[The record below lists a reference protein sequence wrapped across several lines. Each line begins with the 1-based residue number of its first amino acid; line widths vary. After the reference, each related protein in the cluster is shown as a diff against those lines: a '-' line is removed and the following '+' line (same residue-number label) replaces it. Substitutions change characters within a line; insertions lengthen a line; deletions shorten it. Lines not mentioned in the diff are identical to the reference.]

1 MTSVTSTHRSRDAL
15 LRRIERLAPQILFGT
30 LSDTYRTC
38 GRAGCHCHQGEKHGP
53 HLYVSFRGP
62 EGRTQG
68 YYVPQALATP
78 MRAGVAAWQ
87 ELQEGLRAL
96 AEVNR
101 QRLWAARGP
110 RWPRSR
116 AHGRPGTPAEVVL
129 RMLVLKHLYDWS
141 FDECEREVRGSL
153 VYRAF
158 CRIDCERV
166 PDAKTLI
173 RLAPHTGAAAVQGI
187 VRSL

>member
-30 LSDTYRTC
+30 LSETYRTC

-53 HLYVSFRGP
+53 HLYVSFRRP
-62 EGRTQG
+62 ERRTQG
-68 YYVPQALATP
+68 YYVPQALAAP

-101 QRLWAARGP
+101 QRLWASRGPRTEARRPPRRGDAPARIPPALAAEPGPRPARDAGGGGAPDAGPEASVRLELRRVRARGP
-110 RWPRSR
+110 
-116 AHGRPGTPAEVVL
+116 GQPGLP
-129 RMLVLKHLYDWS
+129 
-141 FDECEREVRGSL
+141 G
-153 VYRAF
+153 
-158 CRIDCERV
+158 
-166 PDAKTLI
+166 
-173 RLAPHTGAAAVQGI
+173 
-187 VRSL
+187 